1 MKYFVTIGERTMEVE
16 SHDGAL
22 TVDGTAMDA
31 RIEPVPGTPEVRL
44 LADGRW
50 TTLLVDQH
58 QGTAW
63 RLVDGGAVRELE
75 VEDERSRHIRQL
87 AGAGKATDGHTV
99 LKAPMPGLVLRILV
113 APGAQVTAGM
123 PLLALEAMKMENEL
137 KAAAAGVVTAVRVT
151 AGQAVEKGQ
160 VLLELAG
167 H

>member
-1 MKYFVTIGERTMEVE
+1 MKYFVTIGEQTIEVDL
-16 SHDGAL
+16 HDGGL
-22 TVDGTAMDA
+22 TVDGTPMDA
-31 RIEPVPGTPEVRL
+31 RIEPVSGTPEVRL

-50 TTLLVDQH
+50 TTLMVDHQ

-75 VEDERSRHIRQL
+75 VEDERARHIRQL
-87 AGAGKATDGHTV
+87 AGAGKATDGHSV

-113 APGAQVTAGM
+113 EPGTQVTAGM

-137 KAAAAGVVTAVRVT
+137 KAAGPGTVTAVRVT
-151 AGQAVEKGQ
+151 AGQAVDKGQ
-160 VLLELAG
+160 VLLELSG